1 MVNESVEKEP
11 LGTLAEKIAQH
22 ATEGDRQTIEAAML
36 MRAARSRIE
45 NGELC
50 ETKWYEWARK
60 NIKLSET
67 RLRELQLI
75 AKAEDPQRGA

>member
-50 ETKWYEWARK
+50 ETKWYEWPART
-60 NIKLSET
+60 SSFP
-67 RLRELQLI
+67 RPVC
-75 AKAEDPQRGA
+75 ASYS